1 MDKYVDDF
9 GRLQSIVE
17 SIGTDLPLPL
27 IVVVGAQSDGK
38 SSVLESIVGHP
49 FLPRGE
55 GCVTRTPIKLFMRTT
70 HAENGCD
77 PVENIS
83 VSYDTGILGGLGR
96 AAPVTHTKRLRDF
109 RNIAPT
115 IQEATRELTGGRTG
129 IVENLITVNIQSPRV
144 PNLTL
149 IDLPGMIE
157 NVSEGAPEKMREDV
171 NRMIR
176 HYISNPTAIILAV
189 HQAGSDVV
197 MSKALREAKKVDP
210 EGKRTFCVLT
220 KLDLVD
226 RRVDITDR
234 LNGVEVGRI
243 LNVRR
248 VFGIINQTGHTNHP
262 NGFVPDFE
270 EYGSTQQGPRT
281 AAELEDEF
289 FRQRPS
295 YRQLSKLH
303 GRDKLVSHLT
313 SVFRAHIRDH
323 LPELRRELDI
333 SVASCEEELAAL
345 REDDLPADD
354 GSNHE
359 HWQFPLLAKFINR
372 FCKALIKS
380 VDGDVDQG
388 SDKLAGGVCLERLFN
403 NTYWRNLDKIVP
415 LSNVSPQQVWT
426 QIQNCG
432 GLEPQMFLSTKA
444 FRVLVRNEILR
455 MKDESVNCVQLA
467 HKEMLTI
474 RDRAATMSIK
484 DVRRRYPALHE
495 KITDT
500 VAEFLGQRQ
509 AKSREMVEHSVL
521 MQLDYIN
528 VKHEAFRAAR
538 TRAEA
543 LQLPS
548 KHKPIHIGPGG
559 NNDEKEE
566 EEEEEEEDEEDDVD
580 DKEGKYSSNCDPED
594 KNQMGEKEKLD
605 CQKIMLLVAEY
616 FDIIRGIVRDSVPKI
631 IVRFLINEVKDNI
644 ENILMTTL
652 QPREVYEPLLK
663 ESEDTAAIRR
673 ELTARR
679 DQLNEAIVIVKEL
692 AIE

>member
-77 PVENIS
+77 PVEHIS
-83 VSYDTGILGGLGR
+83 VSYDTGMLGGVAREAL
-96 AAPVTHTKRLRDF
+96 VTHTKRLLDF
-109 RNIAPT
+109 RRIAQA

-129 IVENLITVNIQSPRV
+129 IVENLVTVNIQSPRV

-157 NVSEGAPEKMREDV
+157 NVNEGMPEKMRDDV

-176 HYISNPTAIILAV
+176 HYINIPTAIILAV
-189 HQAGSDVV
+189 HQAGSDVI
-197 MSKALREAKKVDP
+197 MSKALRAAKQVDP

-226 RRVDITDR
+226 RQVDITNR
-234 LNGVEVGRI
+234 LNGEEVGRI
-243 LNVRR
+243 LKVRR
-248 VFGIINQTGHTNHP
+248 VFGIINQTGHTNHT
-262 NGFVPDFE
+262 NGFMSDFE
-270 EYGSTQQGPRT
+270 ESGSTQQEPRN
-281 AAELEDEF
+281 AAELEDAF
-289 FRQRPS
+289 FQQRPS
-295 YRQLSKLH
+295 YRKISKLH

-323 LPELRRELDI
+323 LPELRRELDV
-333 SVASCEEELAAL
+333 SVAACNEELAAL

-354 GSNHE
+354 GPNHE
-359 HWQFPLLAKFINR
+359 NWQFPLLVKFINK
-372 FCKALIKS
+372 FSKALVKS
-380 VDGDVDQG
+380 IDGNVDQG
-388 SDKLAGGVCLERLFN
+388 SDKLTGGVCLERLFN
-403 NTYWRNLDKIVP
+403 NTYWRNLDRIVP
-415 LSNVSPQQVWT
+415 LSNVSAQQVWT

-432 GLEPQMFLSTKA
+432 GIEPQMFLSTDA
-444 FRVLVRNEILR
+444 FKFLVKNEILR
-455 MKDESVNCVQLA
+455 MKDESVNCVYLA
-467 HKEMLTI
+467 HKEMLII
-474 RDRAATMSIK
+474 RDRAAAMSIK
-484 DVRRRYPALHE
+484 DIRRRYPALHE

-500 VAEFLGQRQ
+500 VAEFLGKRQ
-509 AKSREMVEHSVL
+509 AKAREMVEDSVL
-521 MQLDYIN
+521 MHLDYIN
-528 VKHEAFRAAR
+528 VKHKEFRAAR
-538 TRAEA
+538 TRAEV
-543 LQLPS
+543 LQLPG
-548 KHKPIHIGPGG
+548 KHEAVQIVPGG
-559 NNDEKEE
+559 NND

-580 DKEGKYSSNCDPED
+580 DNEGKYSSNCDPED
-594 KNQMGEKEKLD
+594 KNQMGWKEKLD
-605 CQKIMLLVAEY
+605 CQKIMFLVTEY
-616 FDIIRGIVRDSVPKI
+616 FDIIRDIVRDSVPKI
-631 IVRFLINEVKDNI
+631 IVRFLVNEVKDKI
-644 ENILMTTL
+644 ESILMTTL
-652 QPREVYEPLLK
+652 QPSEVYEPLLK

-679 DQLNEAIVIVKEL
+679 DQLNEAIAIVKEL
-692 AIE
+692 AIEPLGN